1 METKNHKTNDPHK
14 FVLNLLQRLDLKKLN
29 KHVALQNYH
38 IYYTR
43 KNEIQQHKNNKTK
56 NNSSIVEWYE
66 IQDYI
71 EHNIKNPEKL
81 PTKPP
86 IYICINKI
94 NNRLVFEIKYEY
106 KL

>member
-1 METKNHKTNDPHK
+1 MLLFKTTIFITPGKIKYNSIK
-14 FVLNLLQRLDLKKLN
+14 TIKK
-29 KHVALQNYH
+29 K
-38 IYYTR
+38 
-43 KNEIQQHKNNKTK
+43 K
-56 NNSSIVEWYE
+56 SSIVEWYE
-66 IQDYI
+66 IKDYI